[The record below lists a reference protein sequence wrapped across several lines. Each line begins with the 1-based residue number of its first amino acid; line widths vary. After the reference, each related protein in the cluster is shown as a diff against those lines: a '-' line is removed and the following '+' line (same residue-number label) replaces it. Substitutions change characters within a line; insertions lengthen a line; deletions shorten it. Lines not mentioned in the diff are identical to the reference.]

1 VKCKKVFY
9 FLNTCLKEGG
19 VTAIMEAMHMGLPIV
34 SVDTG
39 GVTNIIP
46 LLKVP
51 LVNPKQVVARLSEN
65 ILKLCQDKQLRIRVV
80 NAYRKSIEA
89 HTWYEKAKKIFAL
102 YKQATLHWTE

>member
-1 VKCKKVFY
+1 
-9 FLNTCLKEGG
+9 
-19 VTAIMEAMHMGLPIV
+19 MGLPIV

-89 HTWYEKAKKIFAL
+89 HTWYEKAKNICSL
-102 YKQATLHWTE
+102 